1 VQASRRLAQWPI
13 CNLFSLSPLSRA
25 EDVRCG
31 GFEMRARSVQS
42 EKDAS
47 SCKSRDI
54 APDGKQTV
62 NVEICIFSNCP
73 IPYRRGTD
81 TQAHGISI

>member
-1 VQASRRLAQWPI
+1 MFAAADLKY
-13 CNLFSLSPLSRA
+13 
-25 EDVRCG
+25 
-31 GFEMRARSVQS
+31 ARGRYQS